1 VENVNILLLLLKN
14 NSCQLVLDNVA
25 FSCYNGTIEIDK
37 GTEMTEFEKK
47 CYGMSTEDIKNQFFD
62 SITFKLSG
70 PTMVVAGLM
79 SDAQEVMAMGDV
91 ESARKFLN
99 IAKFILFE
107 TTENVEA

>member
-1 VENVNILLLLLKN
+1 
-14 NSCQLVLDNVA
+14 
-25 FSCYNGTIEIDK
+25 
-37 GTEMTEFEKK
+37 MTEFERN
-47 CYGMSTEDIKNQFFD
+47 CYGMSTEDIKNQFMYN
-62 SITFKLSG
+62 SITFDLSG

-107 TTENVEA
+107 TTEKAEV